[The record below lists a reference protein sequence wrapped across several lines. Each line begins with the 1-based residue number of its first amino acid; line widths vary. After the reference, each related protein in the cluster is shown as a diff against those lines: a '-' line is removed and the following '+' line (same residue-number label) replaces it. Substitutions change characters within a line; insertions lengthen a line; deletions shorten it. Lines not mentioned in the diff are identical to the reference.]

1 MKQIVERLGNA
12 AAVLGIFLCVVA
24 GVARVV
30 GLYHVVG
37 FEAITLYVG
46 GMGLMLM
53 ACLAKLHF
61 LSSLAPR

>member
-1 MKQIVERLGNA
+1 MKQIVEHLGNA
-12 AAVLGIFLCVVA
+12 AAVLGILLCVVA

-37 FEAITLYVG
+37 FEAMTLYVG

-53 ACLAKLHF
+53 ACLAKIHS
-61 LSSLAPR
+61 LSSQASR